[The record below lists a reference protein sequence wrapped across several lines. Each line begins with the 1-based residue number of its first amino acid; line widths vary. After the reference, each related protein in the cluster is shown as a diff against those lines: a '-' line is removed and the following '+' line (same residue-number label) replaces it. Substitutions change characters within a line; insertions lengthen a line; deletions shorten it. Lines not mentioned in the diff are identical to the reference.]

1 MTQLLDQALEQARN
15 LPAEM
20 QDDIARL
27 VLAYTGKD
35 RPPIWLTPEEEADLA
50 EAEAEAARGEL
61 ATDERMDAIWAKHR
75 L

>member
-1 MTQLLDQALEQARN
+1 MTQLLDRALEQARS

-50 EAEAEAARGEL
+50 EAEAEAA
-61 ATDERMDAIWAKHR
+61 
-75 L
+75 